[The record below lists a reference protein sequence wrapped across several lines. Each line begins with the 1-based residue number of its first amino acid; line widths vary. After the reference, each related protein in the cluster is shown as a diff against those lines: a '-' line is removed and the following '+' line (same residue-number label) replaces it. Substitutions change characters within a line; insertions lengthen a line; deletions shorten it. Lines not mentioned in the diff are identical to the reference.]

1 MSFSWILGPR
11 NSSGVHEYSHHRG
24 MGLQLTQFRFKFI
37 AWLSV
42 AKCQQRSLP
51 RSLNGTL
58 WNVRL
63 HQSALAP
70 ENLTTLA
77 HFSTS

>member
-1 MSFSWILGPR
+1 MSFSWISGPR

-24 MGLQLTQFRFKFI
+24 MGLQLTQQFRFKFI

-51 RSLNGTL
+51 PFAER
-58 WNVRL
+58 
-63 HQSALAP
+63 
-70 ENLTTLA
+70 
-77 HFSTS
+77 